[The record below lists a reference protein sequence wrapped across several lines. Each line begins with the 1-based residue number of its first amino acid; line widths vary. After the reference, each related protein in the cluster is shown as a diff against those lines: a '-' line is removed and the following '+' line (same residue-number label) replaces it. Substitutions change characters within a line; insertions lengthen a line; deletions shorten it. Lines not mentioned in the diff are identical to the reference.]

1 MTHIPGSTGP
11 GQTAEQ
17 SLDHLIAEAES
28 ASDTRRRRRRRPR
41 PLVVVLV
48 LALLAGLGAGTGWLV
63 GRFVP
68 RGSLQDPPTVVSIVD
83 FSMVGDGEQIEA
95 TGDPVLRSGSTAV
108 MRLRDG
114 ERDLLSAVDVAGL
127 TSYPR
132 WTAPL
137 PANAGPCALD
147 GTVVR
152 CGEGFALDV
161 DRGRP
166 QASGGNASAPT
177 SPGSSTPAPRHAPSV
192 PTAASSSTPASAA
205 SGNATSAP
213 GSATPAPVVPGSA
226 TLAGAASDQV
236 PYALGADGSV
246 TDRSGAVV
254 SGLRLGS
261 PAWVLPAQA
270 PRSLGAV
277 PLPGKRDVWVVC
289 DGTTLAALEGADVLW
304 TVTLPEGTA
313 QVSGFTEGGSPHWL
327 VGDTLVVGTPSGV
340 VARDLADGS
349 ESWRV
354 DVPLRS
360 WTSDDQYLYLWSHS
374 SLSVADLTRPV
385 DASVT
390 QVTAVAQHQ
399 GEPDRAPSAEELRN
413 ATLEVP
419 ERCGLRVSPSQ
430 ASEQGR
436 ERVTFVDGQASGG
449 SQQNARTTMKE
460 VVTTVF
466 EGRPAAVV
474 RANCSYGGAYEDD
487 FIMVYD
493 PDHKLVAALD
503 PVPHKQELGGSIS
516 DFTITSLSV
525 FGGSLHLS
533 WNNIAL
539 YGDEDYHA
547 SRKSGSADGDFVWD
561 GQRFVATDLVFHT
574 GQGDVR
580 LPRLEAV
587 QDFVDAVVAHDDAR
601 AAQWAVPSLMSALDR
616 NAPYSGFTV
625 RESYFP
631 KGSTVG
637 ECILLPA
644 VGSPNMLGMSTVY
657 FGNGRKASI
666 RAGDASQIVQEGP
679 YRSGDIMCGLDRS
692 ADHSDRFGTWIMLRG
707 RPDGSVEVYTPG
719 PGSD

>member
-17 SLDHLIAEAES
+17 PLDHLIAEAAS
-28 ASDTRRRRRRRPR
+28 APDTRRRRRRPR

-48 LALLAGLGAGTGWLV
+48 MALLAGLGAGTGWLV

-68 RGSLQDPPTVVSIVD
+68 RGSLQNPPTVVSIVD

-95 TGDPVLRSGSTAV
+95 TGDPVLRSGSTSV

-114 ERDLLSAVDVAGL
+114 ERDLLSAVDVAGS

-137 PANAGPCALD
+137 PANAGPCVLD

-161 DRGRP
+161 DKGRP
-166 QASGGNASAPT
+166 QASGGNTSAP
-177 SPGSSTPAPRHAPSV
+177 
-192 PTAASSSTPASAA
+192 AS
-205 SGNATSAP
+205 P
-213 GSATPAPVVPGSA
+213 GSATPAPRNAAPAPAASGSA
-226 TLAGAASDQV
+226 TLSEAASDQI

-254 SGLRLGS
+254 SGLSLGS
-261 PAWVLPAQA
+261 PTWVLPAQA

-419 ERCGLRVSPSQ
+419 ERCGLRVSPSE

-474 RANCSYGGAYEDD
+474 RANCFYGGAYKDD

-493 PDHKLVAALD
+493 PDRKLVAALD

-539 YGDEDYHA
+539 YGDENYHA

-561 GQRFVATDLVFHT
+561 GQRFVATDIVFHT

-587 QDFVDAVVAHDDAR
+587 QDFVDAVVAHDDAK

-644 VGSPNMLGMSTVY
+644 VGPPNDRGMSTVY
-657 FGNGRKASI
+657 FGNGRQAWI

-692 ADHSDRFGTWIMLRG
+692 ADHSDKFVNWIMLRG
-707 RPDGSVEVYTPG
+707 RQDGGVEVYTPG

>member
-1 MTHIPGSTGP
+1 M
-11 GQTAEQ
+11 
-17 SLDHLIAEAES
+17 
-28 ASDTRRRRRRRPR
+28 
-41 PLVVVLV
+41 VVLV

-95 TGDPVLRSGSTAV
+95 TGDPVLRSGSTSV

-166 QASGGNASAPT
+166 QASGGNASALA
-177 SPGSSTPAPRHAPSV
+177 SPGSATSAPRNAPSV

-213 GSATPAPVVPGSA
+213 GSATPAPVVPGST
-226 TLAGAASDQV
+226 TLAEAASDQV

-261 PAWVLPAQA
+261 PTWVLPAQA

-419 ERCGLRVSPSQ
+419 ERCGLRVSPSE

-474 RANCSYGGAYEDD
+474 RANCFYGGAYKDD

-493 PDHKLVAALD
+493 PDRKLVAALD

-539 YGDEDYHA
+539 YGDENYHA

-561 GQRFVATDLVFHT
+561 GQRFVATDIVFHT

-587 QDFVDAVVAHDDAR
+587 QDFVDAVVAHDDAK

-644 VGSPNMLGMSTVY
+644 VGPPNDRGMSTVY
-657 FGNGRKASI
+657 FGNGRQAWI

-679 YRSGDIMCGLDRS
+679 YRSGDIMCELDRS
-692 ADHSDRFGTWIMLRG
+692 ADHSDKFVNWIMLRG
-707 RPDGSVEVYTPG
+707 RPDGGVEVYTPG

>member
-1 MTHIPGSTGP
+1 MTHILGSTGP

-17 SLDHLIAEAES
+17 SLDHLIAEAAS
-28 ASDTRRRRRRRPR
+28 APGTRRRRRRPR

-48 LALLAGLGAGTGWLV
+48 MALLAGLGAGTGWLV
-63 GRFVP
+63 GRFLP
-68 RGSLQDPPTVVSIVD
+68 RGSLQTPPTVVSIVD

-95 TGDPVLRSGSTAV
+95 TGEPVLRSGSTSV

-114 ERDLLSAVDVAGL
+114 ERDLLSAVDVAGS

-137 PANAGPCALD
+137 PANAGPCALE

-166 QASGGNASAPT
+166 QASGGNASAP
-177 SPGSSTPAPRHAPSV
+177 
-192 PTAASSSTPASAA
+192 AS
-205 SGNATSAP
+205 P
-213 GSATPAPVVPGSA
+213 GSATPAPRNAAPAPAASGSATAPVSASSATPAPAASGSA
-226 TLAGAASDQV
+226 TLSEAASDQI

-261 PAWVLPAQA
+261 PTWVLPAQA

-327 VGDTLVVGTPSGV
+327 VGDTLVVGTPSGL

-474 RANCSYGGAYEDD
+474 RANCFYGGAYGDD

-493 PDHKLVAALD
+493 PDRKLVAALD

-539 YGDEDYHA
+539 YGDENYHA

-561 GQRFVATDLVFHT
+561 GQRFVATDIVFHT

-587 QDFVDAVVAHDDAR
+587 QDFVDAVVAHDDAK

-616 NAPYSGFTV
+616 HAPYSGFTV

-644 VGSPNMLGMSTVY
+644 VSLPDDLGMSTVY
-657 FGNGRKASI
+657 FSNGRQAWI

-679 YRSGDIMCGLDRS
+679 YRSGDIMCELDSS
-692 ADHSDRFGTWIMLRG
+692 ADHSDKFVNYWIMLRG
-707 RPDGSVEVYTPG
+707 RPDGGVEVYTPG

>member
-1 MTHIPGSTGP
+1 M
-11 GQTAEQ
+11 
-17 SLDHLIAEAES
+17 
-28 ASDTRRRRRRRPR
+28 
-41 PLVVVLV
+41 VVLV
-48 LALLAGLGAGTGWLV
+48 MALLAGLGAGTGWLV
-63 GRFVP
+63 GRFLP
-68 RGSLQDPPTVVSIVD
+68 RGSLQNPPTVVSIVD

-95 TGDPVLRSGSTAV
+95 TGDPVLRSGSTSV

-114 ERDLLSAVDVAGL
+114 ERDLLSAVDVAGS

-166 QASGGNASAPT
+166 QASGGNASALA
-177 SPGSSTPAPRHAPSV
+177 SPGS
-192 PTAASSSTPASAA
+192 
-205 SGNATSAP
+205 ATSAP
-213 GSATPAPVVPGSA
+213 RNAPSAPAASGSA
-226 TLAGAASDQV
+226 TLSEAASDQI

-254 SGLRLGS
+254 SGLSLGS
-261 PAWVLPAQA
+261 PTWVLPAQA

-327 VGDTLVVGTPSGV
+327 VGDTLVVGTPSGL

-399 GEPDRAPSAEELRN
+399 GDQERAPSAEELRN

-707 RPDGSVEVYTPG
+707 RPDGGVEVYTPG

>member
-1 MTHIPGSTGP
+1 M
-11 GQTAEQ
+11 
-17 SLDHLIAEAES
+17 
-28 ASDTRRRRRRRPR
+28 
-41 PLVVVLV
+41 VVLV

-95 TGDPVLRSGSTAV
+95 TGDPVLRSGSTSV

-132 WTAPL
+132 WIAPL
-137 PANAGPCALD
+137 PANAGPCVLD

-419 ERCGLRVSPSQ
+419 ERCGLRVSPSE

-449 SQQNARTTMKE
+449 SQQNARTTIKE

>member
-63 GRFVP
+63 GRFLP

-166 QASGGNASAPT
+166 QASGGNAS
-177 SPGSSTPAPRHAPSV
+177 
-192 PTAASSSTPASAA
+192 
-205 SGNATSAP
+205 GNATSAP

-254 SGLRLGS
+254 SGLSLGS
-261 PAWVLPAQA
+261 PTWVLPAQA

-419 ERCGLRVSPSQ
+419 ERCGLRVSPSE

-449 SQQNARTTMKE
+449 SQQNARTTIKE

-503 PVPHKQELGGSIS
+503 PVSHKQELGGSIS

>member
-17 SLDHLIAEAES
+17 PLDHLIAEAAS
-28 ASDTRRRRRRRPR
+28 APDTRRRRRRPR

-48 LALLAGLGAGTGWLV
+48 MALLAGLGAGTGWLV

-68 RGSLQDPPTVVSIVD
+68 RGSLQNPPTVVSIVD

-95 TGDPVLRSGSTAV
+95 TGDPVLRSGSTSV

-114 ERDLLSAVDVAGL
+114 ERDLLSAVDVAGS

-137 PANAGPCALD
+137 PANAGPCVLD

-161 DRGRP
+161 DKGRP
-166 QASGGNASAPT
+166 QASGGNTSAP
-177 SPGSSTPAPRHAPSV
+177 
-192 PTAASSSTPASAA
+192 AS
-205 SGNATSAP
+205 P
-213 GSATPAPVVPGSA
+213 GSATPAPRNAAPAPAASGSA

-419 ERCGLRVSPSQ
+419 ERCGLRVSPSE

>member
-1 MTHIPGSTGP
+1 M
-11 GQTAEQ
+11 
-17 SLDHLIAEAES
+17 
-28 ASDTRRRRRRRPR
+28 
-41 PLVVVLV
+41 
-48 LALLAGLGAGTGWLV
+48 ALLAGLGAGTGWLV
-63 GRFVP
+63 GRFLP
-68 RGSLQDPPTVVSIVD
+68 RGSLQTPPTVVSIVD

-95 TGDPVLRSGSTAV
+95 TGEPVLRSGSTSV

-114 ERDLLSAVDVAGL
+114 ERDLLSAVDVAGS

-137 PANAGPCALD
+137 PANAGPCALE

-166 QASGGNASAPT
+166 QASGGNASAP
-177 SPGSSTPAPRHAPSV
+177 
-192 PTAASSSTPASAA
+192 AS
-205 SGNATSAP
+205 P
-213 GSATPAPVVPGSA
+213 GSATPAPRNAAPAPAASGSATAPVSASSATPAPAASGSA
-226 TLAGAASDQV
+226 TLSEAASDQI

-261 PAWVLPAQA
+261 PTWVLPAQA

-289 DGTTLAALEGADVLW
+289 DGTTLAALEGTDVLW

-327 VGDTLVVGTPSGV
+327 VGDTLVVGTPSGL

-474 RANCSYGGAYEDD
+474 RANCFYGGAYGDD

-493 PDHKLVAALD
+493 PDRKLVAALD

-539 YGDEDYHA
+539 YGDENYHA

-561 GQRFVATDLVFHT
+561 GQRFVATDIVFHT

-587 QDFVDAVVAHDDAR
+587 QDFVDAVVAHDDAK

-616 NAPYSGFTV
+616 HAPYSGFTV

-644 VGSPNMLGMSTVY
+644 VSLPDDLGMSTVY
-657 FGNGRKASI
+657 FSNGRQAWI

-679 YRSGDIMCGLDRS
+679 YRSGDIMCELDSS
-692 ADHSDRFGTWIMLRG
+692 ADHSDKFVNYWIMLRG
-707 RPDGSVEVYTPG
+707 RPDGGVEVYTPG